1 MTTNHLLSIR
11 DLDQKTLY
19 ALLDSAAEFK
29 RLRGTP
35 EAPKPLTERTVAL
48 IFTKSS
54 TRTRV
59 SFEVAITELGGN
71 TMFLDKNALQIGRG
85 ESMADTAKVLSRYL
99 HGVVIRCHSHDDL
112 VAYAECSD
120 IPVVN
125 ALTDQY
131 HPCQLLAD
139 LQTIQEQAGKLA
151 GVKVAFLGD
160 GASNMAYSWC
170 LAAKLAGIE
179 LRVGAPA
186 GYQPTPE
193 FLADVPGDGSIVV
206 TDDPAEAA
214 RDADFIYTD
223 VWVSMG
229 FEDEAQAR
237 LDTLGPYQ
245 VNAALLDVAAADVKV
260 MHCLPA
266 YRGKEITADV
276 LDGPRAIVW
285 DEAENRLHAQKAVLA
300 WLVR

>member
-11 DLDQKTLY
+11 DLDRDTLY
-19 ALLDSAAEFK
+19 ALLESAAEFK
-29 RLRGTP
+29 RLRGTGK
-35 EAPKPLTERTVAL
+35 APKPLQDRTVAL

-59 SFEVAITELGGN
+59 SFEVAITELGGS

-85 ESMADTAKVLSRYL
+85 ESMTDTAKVLSRYL

-125 ALTDQY
+125 ALTDKY

-139 LQTIQEQAGKLA
+139 LQTIQEQCGRLA
-151 GVKVAFLGD
+151 GVTAAFLGD

-170 LAAKLAGIE
+170 LAAKLAGMH

-186 GYQPTPE
+186 GYQPSPE
-193 FLADVPGDGSIVV
+193 FLADLPGDGTITV
-206 TDDPAEAA
+206 TDDPVAAA
-214 RDADFIYTD
+214 RGADILYTD

-229 FEDEAQAR
+229 FEDEATAR
-237 LDTLGPYQ
+237 IEVLTPYQ
-245 VNAALLDVAAADVKV
+245 VNAALVAVAAPDVKV

-266 YRGKEITADV
+266 YRGKEITGEV

-300 WLVR
+300 WLIR